1 MTTIIYNKKDTEQ
14 LQNQTKDWLGYMS
27 FSHYL
32 VIDLPLNRR
41 HYDFKKATKYLK
53 TIVKRFEKELIGRHW
68 NKHPV
73 HFLGIAESGDY
84 HIWHWNLLLEASKYT
99 DTELQNAVTSTT
111 NYMKLDLKTMDLQ
124 PINRTK
130 EVLNGYVV
138 KELQANKTFHIDSD
152 RIFTSKT
159 LFNL

>member
-1 MTTIIYNKKDTEQ
+1 MYNEDNTKILKKDFQ
-14 LQNQTKDWLGYMS
+14 DWLGTMY

-32 VIDLPLNRR
+32 VIDLPLNRK
-41 HYDFKKATKYLK
+41 YYNFDQATEFFK
-53 TIVKRFEKELIGRHW
+53 IVIKRFEKELVGRHW

-73 HFLGIAESGDY
+73 HFLGIAELGDF
-84 HIWHWNLLLEASKYT
+84 HIWHWNLLLEASNYT
-99 DTELQNAVTSTT
+99 NTELQNAVTKTT
-111 NYMKLDLKTMDLQ
+111 DYMKLDLKTMDLQ
-124 PINRTK
+124 PITRTK

-138 KELQANKTFHIDSD
+138 KELQANKTFRVDSD

>member
-1 MTTIIYNKKDTEQ
+1 MTVIIYNKNYTEQ
-14 LQNQTKDWLGYMS
+14 LQQQTKDWLGYMS

-32 VIDLPLNRR
+32 VIDLPMNRK
-41 HYDFKKATKYLK
+41 HYDFEKATKYLK
-53 TIVKRFEKELIGRHW
+53 TIVKRFEKELVGRHW

-73 HFLGIAESGDY
+73 HFLGIAESGDF
-84 HIWHWNLLLEASKYT
+84 HIWHWNLLLEASTYT
-99 DTELQNAVTSTT
+99 DTELQNAVKSTT
-111 NYMKLDLKTMDLQ
+111 NYMKLDIKTMDLQ
-124 PINRTK
+124 PINQTK

-138 KELQANKTFHIDSD
+138 KELQASKTFHIDSD